1 MSEAPFRIDQLPSRT
16 PLRLALVTET
26 YPPEING
33 VAMTTGRMV
42 EGLLRRKHQIQL
54 IRPRQRPNDAP
65 AQRGV
70 FEEVLAHGLPIP
82 HYGELKMGL
91 PAKQRLVRLWSVR
104 RPDVVHVVTEGPLG
118 WSAVA
123 AARKLRLPVVSDFH
137 TNFHSYSRHY
147 GLGWLR
153 QPIAGYLRRF
163 HNKADATLVP
173 TAAMQHDLLR
183 QGYRNVQVVARG
195 VNAAL
200 FNPARRSEALRARW
214 GAGPDELV
222 VAYVGRIA
230 PEKNLQL
237 LIEAMTAIRS
247 RQPNARLLLVGDG
260 PARRAL
266 ESDFPG
272 FVFAGMRS
280 GEDLATHYASADLFL
295 FPSLTETFGNVTAEA
310 LASGLPV
317 VAYDYAAAAQL
328 VCHEAN
334 GLLAPCGDGA
344 AFIAATLRLANDA
357 ALREAM
363 RDAAR
368 ASVEQMDWDQIVP
381 HLEAAFEQAIRRHAS
396 RYDAEI
402 LAAVAPD

>member
-1 MSEAPFRIDQLPSRT
+1 MIEEPLRIDQLPSRA

-33 VAMTTGRMV
+33 VAMTTGRLV
-42 EGLLRRKHQIQL
+42 EGLLRRRHQIQL
-54 IRPRQRPNDAP
+54 IRPRQRPGESP
-65 AQRGV
+65 AQHSA
-70 FEEVLAHGLPIP
+70 FQEVLAHGLPIP
-82 HYGELKMGL
+82 NYGELKMGL
-91 PAKQRLVRLWSVR
+91 PAKLRLTRLWSVR

-118 WSAVA
+118 WSALA

-147 GLGWLR
+147 GFGWLR

-173 TAAMQHDLLR
+173 TAAMQDELLR

-195 VNAAL
+195 VDTAL
-200 FNPARRSEALRARW
+200 FTPARRSEALRASW
-214 GAGPDELV
+214 GARPGELV
-222 VAYVGRIA
+222 AAYVGRIA
-230 PEKNLQL
+230 REKNLQL
-237 LIEAMTAIRS
+237 LVETMTAIRS
-247 RQPNARLLLVGDG
+247 HQPGARLLLVGDG

-266 ESDFPG
+266 ETDFPG
-272 FVFAGMRS
+272 CIFAGMRS
-280 GEDLATHYASADLFL
+280 GEDLAAHYASADLFL

-328 VCHEAN
+328 VRDGVN
-334 GLLAPCGDGA
+334 GLLAPCGDAA
-344 AFIAATLRLANDA
+344 AFIAAALRLADDGALRA
-357 ALREAM
+357 AL

-368 ASVEQMDWDQIVP
+368 ASVEHLDWEPIVQ

-396 RYDAEI
+396 RYDAEAI
-402 LAAVAPD
+402 VAVAPD